1 MTRLGVNV
9 DHVATVR
16 EARKTYEPDP
26 VWAAVQAEL
35 GGADGITVHLRGDR
49 RHIQERDVSLLGQIV
64 QTGINLEMAVTEA
77 MIDLARSYK
86 VDQVTLVPEKREE
99 ITTRGG
105 LNIEANQE
113 AIGSAIKILRA
124 ANIRVSLFVDPSPH
138 MIELAQELR
147 ADAVEIHT
155 GNYADAKDKAEKAAR
170 LEDVRAAA
178 ELSARLG
185 LSTYAGHGLTYRNV
199 LPIAGIPQ
207 IEELNIGHSIIA
219 RALFV
224 GMEVAVRE
232 MVNLICEL

>member
-16 EARKTYEPDP
+16 EARKTNEPDP

-49 RHIQERDVSLLGQIV
+49 RHIQDRDVSLLGQIV
-64 QTGINLEMAVTEA
+64 QTGINLEMAVTET
-77 MIDLARSYK
+77 MISLAQNYG
-86 VDQVTLVPEKREE
+86 VNQVTLVPEKREE

-105 LNIEANQE
+105 LDIEANQE
-113 AIGSAIKILRA
+113 AIGSAIKILRD
-124 ANIRVSLFVDPSPH
+124 ANIRVSLFVDPTPR
-138 MIELAQELR
+138 MIELTFFNDTATT
-147 ADAVEIHT
+147 EIYT
-155 GNYADAKDKAEKAAR
+155 GIYAEARDEAEQTAR
-170 LEDVRAAA
+170 LEDVRTAA

-199 LPIAGIPQ
+199 QPIAAIPQ

-219 RALFV
+219 RSLFV
-224 GMEVAVRE
+224 GVEIAVRE
-232 MVNLICEL
+232 MVNLISDL